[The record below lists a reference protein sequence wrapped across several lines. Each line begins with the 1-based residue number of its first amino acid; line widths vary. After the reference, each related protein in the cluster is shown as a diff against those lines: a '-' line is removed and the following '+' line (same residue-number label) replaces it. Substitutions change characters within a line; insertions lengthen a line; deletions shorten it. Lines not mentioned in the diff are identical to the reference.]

1 MDSYDSGFHSDYQV
15 LYADPQDYKEDIRS
29 EKQPTEDGK
38 MKEHDIDCERL
49 PWFHAPLSESPSLTS
64 VQTEDLEEEILRIN
78 KFTTRHEDKVWET
91 NGAQNCSHFSVSFA
105 RTLRGQGMC
114 SKIPAKT

>member
-15 LYADPQDYKEDIRS
+15 LYAEPQDYKEDIRS

-38 MKEHDIDCERL
+38 MKEHDIECERL

-64 VQTEDLEEEILRIN
+64 VQTEDLEEGILRIN
-78 KFTTRHEDKVWET
+78 KFPTTHEDKGWET